1 MHGCN
6 GKMGQVIT
14 KIAEA
19 DSKVEIVAGVDQFQG
34 VQNPYPVFSS
44 MEACDAEADVVIDF
58 SNAAAVDGLL
68 DYCVNRQ
75 LPVVLCTTG
84 LSEAQLEKVEKAA
97 ELTPAIPVTSPSTMP
112 GYKEVAPDQV
122 PANAIQMGA
131 GRLVIAIGSDP
142 FNMTMM
148 TANAGGSI
156 GKISG
161 SPVVFSILS
170 PDQPYE
176 QLEKAETYSI
186 RFYPTGQKEPSVIL
200 ECQKLPAPT
209 PMEGQPRTY
218 AGKITKA
225 FMK

>member
-1 MHGCN
+1 MSARCGPEKGRRKTVN
-6 GKMGQVIT
+6 FADNLFEEAAKALSQKPMEA
-14 KIAEA
+14 KAEA
-19 DSKVEIVAGVDQFQG
+19 TPKKPAVVTAPKV
-34 VQNPYPVFSS
+34 
-44 MEACDAEADVVIDF
+44 VVIGD
-58 SNAAAVDGLL
+58 N
-68 DYCVNRQ
+68 Q
-75 LPVVLCTTG
+75 ETG
-84 LSEAQLEKVEKAA
+84 KVEKAA
-97 ELTPAIPVTSPSTMP
+97 ELTPAIPVISPSTMP

>member
-1 MHGCN
+1 
-6 GKMGQVIT
+6 
-14 KIAEA
+14 
-19 DSKVEIVAGVDQFQG
+19 
-34 VQNPYPVFSS
+34 
-44 MEACDAEADVVIDF
+44 
-58 SNAAAVDGLL
+58 
-68 DYCVNRQ
+68 
-75 LPVVLCTTG
+75 
-84 LSEAQLEKVEKAA
+84 
-97 ELTPAIPVTSPSTMP
+97 MP

-122 PANAIQMGA
+122 PANAIQMGV

-161 SPVVFSILS
+161 SPVVVSILS
-170 PDQPYE
+170 PRPALRTVGESRNIQHTLLSYR
-176 QLEKAETYSI
+176 T
-186 RFYPTGQKEPSVIL
+186 KEPSVIL

>member
-1 MHGCN
+1 
-6 GKMGQVIT
+6 
-14 KIAEA
+14 
-19 DSKVEIVAGVDQFQG
+19 
-34 VQNPYPVFSS
+34 

>member
-1 MHGCN
+1 
-6 GKMGQVIT
+6 
-14 KIAEA
+14 
-19 DSKVEIVAGVDQFQG
+19 
-34 VQNPYPVFSS
+34 
-44 MEACDAEADVVIDF
+44 
-58 SNAAAVDGLL
+58 
-68 DYCVNRQ
+68 
-75 LPVVLCTTG
+75 
-84 LSEAQLEKVEKAA
+84 
-97 ELTPAIPVTSPSTMP
+97 MP

-186 RFYPTGQKEPSVIL
+186 RFYPTGQKNRPSYL